1 MAAQEVQH
9 RGKDRTLATRT
20 RFWLP
25 VAMALLLV
33 GWGANQFASMLAF
46 YQQTFGFS
54 QIEVTS
60 MLGIY
65 VGGLI
70 PALLLGGQVSDR
82 LGRKGTSITALVITV
97 IASVA
102 MIFGSQI
109 ALLLYI
115 GRFLAGVATGAAMA
129 AATAWVKELS
139 QGQWDPAATAGAG
152 ARRASLF
159 STAGFWLGPVA
170 SGLIANFAPWP
181 EITPYVVHIV
191 LCVPLF
197 IFLAKVPGLRQ
208 QATADSRQPN
218 EVPAYISEGAQQR
231 FRRVVTPGAFW
242 VFGAGTIGFAVV
254 PSLFNNL
261 GELTLIYSTIAVA
274 LTLGF
279 GVAVQP
285 LARKLD
291 SLHSARA
298 SAVALSMSLL
308 GLLVALGTGV
318 GQWPWIGLLACC
330 LLGAGYG
337 LMLVAGLL
345 ETQRLS
351 SPQRLGSAT
360 GKFYTLAYGAYLAPT
375 VIAFVALWVP
385 VMTQLLIIVGLAV
398 GCMLLIL
405 LNYRHGLERPE
416 SVTQVGAAQHGK

>member
-1 MAAQEVQH
+1 MKQT
-9 RGKDRTLATRT
+9 KY
-20 RFWLP
+20 WLP
-25 VAMALLLV
+25 VALALLLV

-46 YQQTFGFS
+46 YQQTFGFTR
-54 QIEVTS
+54 IEVTS

-70 PALLLGGQVSDR
+70 PALLLGGQISDR
-82 LGRKGTSITALVITV
+82 LGRKGTSLAALAITV

-102 MIFGSQI
+102 MIFGSQF
-109 ALLLYI
+109 AFLLYL

-139 QGQWDPAATAGAG
+139 QGQWDPHATAGVG

-181 EITPYVVHIV
+181 EVVPYLVHIL
-191 LCVPLF
+191 LCIPLF
-197 IFLAKVPGLRQ
+197 FLVAKVPGLHEHATSTQ
-208 QATADSRQPN
+208 QSLRD
-218 EVPAYISEGAQQR
+218 VPAYVSPEAQQR
-231 FRRVVTPGAFW
+231 FRRVVAPGAFW

-254 PSLFNNL
+254 PSLFSNL
-261 GELTLIYSTIAVA
+261 GDHALLYSTSAVA

-298 SAVALSMSLL
+298 SIVALSMSLL
-308 GLLVALGTGV
+308 GLLVAWGTAL
-318 GQWPWIGLLACC
+318 GQWPWAGLLACC

-351 SPQRLGSAT
+351 SPQRLGAAT
-360 GKFYTLAYGAYLAPT
+360 GKFYTLAYGAYLTPT
-375 VIAFVALWVP
+375 ILAFLTLWFPLMSLLLVVILMAILCIA
-385 VMTQLLIIVGLAV
+385 
-398 GCMLLIL
+398 LIL
-405 LNYRHGLERPE
+405 LNSRHGLDA
-416 SVTQVGAAQHGK
+416 VAAADPVVRDNRS